1 MALAMPM
8 LWYSVHIVVPLPLR
22 EPKEVSVTD
31 PPEMQSNPDM
41 VGSVWRISVDDLA
54 ICVTT

>member
-1 MALAMPM
+1 MPM